1 VDKKHEAILKHK
13 SQTQSSAFYLL
24 SFVRKNELFSD
35 YPQINLKSQ
44 DTFRG
49 QPLQFSGFSD
59 MFDVGED
66 YTDET
71 SKPAPQDYTRVGFAV
86 ADKFLFIRIEN
97 KKNISKKSVFMLYLF
112 GYNKE
117 TPFANMPK
125 LSIFSKGKKLKVF
138 DGAKGIDAAG
148 FFVERELNS
157 LTIKVPLESL
167 GKPDYILASMKGYG
181 GVLPVDALGFRK
193 IIIERIR

>member
-1 VDKKHEAILKHK
+1 
-13 SQTQSSAFYLL
+13 
-24 SFVRKNELFSD
+24 
-35 YPQINLKSQ
+35 
-44 DTFRG
+44 
-49 QPLQFSGFSD
+49 
-59 MFDVGED
+59 
-66 YTDET
+66 
-71 SKPAPQDYTRVGFAV
+71 
-86 ADKFLFIRIEN
+86 
-97 KKNISKKSVFMLYLF
+97 MLYLF